1 MADLEM
7 RICRCG
13 LDVERMI
20 SQISTRPSANPMATI
35 DVCQG
40 DQAADWIVTGLG
52 ASSNTG
58 PSYISSF
65 DLKTQLILFF
75 TQGKCS
81 CFLPVQRTSRGPK
94 SDRRLIKL
102 YWIYEEPE

>member
-65 DLKTQLILFF
+65 DLKTQLILLLHKESAVVFYQF
-75 TQGKCS
+75 NG
-81 CFLPVQRTSRGPK
+81 LPEGPNPTA
-94 SDRRLIKL
+94 D
-102 YWIYEEPE
+102 

>member
-1 MADLEM
+1 M

-20 SQISTRPSANPMATI
+20 SQISTRPSANPMATT

-65 DLKTQLILFF
+65 HLKTHLLFYTRKVQF
-75 TQGKCS
+75 FFYQFNG
-81 CFLPVQRTSRGPK
+81 LPEGPNPTA
-94 SDRRLIKL
+94 D
-102 YWIYEEPE
+102 

>member
-13 LDVERMI
+13 LDVEMTI
-20 SQISTRPSANPMATI
+20 SQISTRPSANPMATTE
-35 DVCQG
+35 VCHG

-58 PSYISSF
+58 PS
-65 DLKTQLILFF
+65 
-75 TQGKCS
+75 
-81 CFLPVQRTSRGPK
+81 
-94 SDRRLIKL
+94 
-102 YWIYEEPE
+102 